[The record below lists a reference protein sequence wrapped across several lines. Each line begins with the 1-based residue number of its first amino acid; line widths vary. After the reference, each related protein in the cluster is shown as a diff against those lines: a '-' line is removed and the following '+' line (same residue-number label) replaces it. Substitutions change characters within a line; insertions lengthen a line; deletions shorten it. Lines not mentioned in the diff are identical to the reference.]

1 MPIAMAGPARSG
13 FASNVNVTVQRVT
26 TSREKFRDLS
36 VKQFQMLRF
45 KINSE
50 QNLTISGKDAILF
63 DYEGN
68 MEGKDLR
75 FLALAVVD
83 TDRVFLTTCT
93 ALKSR
98 FQEDEPEFRACL
110 DSFKLAQGEPEEAE
124 PDNKKEPLP

>member
-1 MPIAMAGPARSG
+1 
-13 FASNVNVTVQRVT
+13 
-26 TSREKFRDLS
+26 
-36 VKQFQMLRF
+36 
-45 KINSE
+45 
-50 QNLTISGKDAILF
+50 
-63 DYEGN
+63 